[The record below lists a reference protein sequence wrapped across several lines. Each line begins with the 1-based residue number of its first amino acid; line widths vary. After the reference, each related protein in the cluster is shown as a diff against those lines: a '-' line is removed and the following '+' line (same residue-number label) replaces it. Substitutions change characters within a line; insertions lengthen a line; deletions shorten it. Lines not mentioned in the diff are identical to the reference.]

1 MFSWITNK
9 ISISDSQ
16 LQLEGSNHFV
26 FSSIDKPH
34 NFFVVHDM
42 DLNYDLS
49 FEMNCFKTIKLV
61 FTTIYIIYF
70 DYYYDYENYSK
81 IFSILFQKNF
91 HKIENSKVS
100 VINYFFKLYSDK
112 INNFNLNYKNL
123 LQIHLDHYSDR
134 IE

>member
-81 IFSILFQKNF
+81 IFSILFQIIKMKGKQWLIICNLNGNVGQKDLNF
-91 HKIENSKVS
+91 RIVFIIIIVIK
-100 VINYFFKLYSDK
+100 INY
-112 INNFNLNYKNL
+112 INSCEN
-123 LQIHLDHYSDR
+123 
-134 IE
+134 